1 LTAKFDNLD
10 YVPLYTMSSTADN
23 LSAVLDAAREALPE
37 GDYLKV
43 ANFLPS
49 LLKKDETMPY
59 NVSVF
64 NDLNITIDFKT
75 VKGAKY
81 TIKIDNVSIRE
92 FRGSDPN
99 ITLINGSINRV
110 NFVDMEESKFLK
122 KIKTIVLICGII
134 NIRRTVDDIVEEW
147 DHYTQF
153 KITQHEISSGGDEEY
168 DESEYLD
175 TTDKWYIARLVC
187 SQLWS
192 PYQ

>member
-1 LTAKFDNLD
+1 
-10 YVPLYTMSSTADN
+10 MSSTADN

-49 LLKKDETMPY
+49 LLKKDETMPC
-59 NVSVF
+59 NVIVYD
-64 NDLNITIDFKT
+64 NLNITIDFKT

-81 TIKIDNVSIRE
+81 IIKIDKATINM
-92 FRGSDPN
+92 FRGSAPN
-99 ITLINGSINRV
+99 ITVITGSINDV
-110 NFVDMEESKFLK
+110 SFIDMEESKFLK
-122 KIKTIVLICGII
+122 KIKTIVMICGMIKLK
-134 NIRRTVDDIVEEW
+134 RTVDDIVEEW

-192 PYQ
+192 CYE

>member
-1 LTAKFDNLD
+1 
-10 YVPLYTMSSTADN
+10 MSSTADN